1 MTYFNTRDIAAI
13 AICGALWGVLNVLFA
28 PTFFRATG
36 MPFLCDLIGFAVLIL
51 GAWWIR
57 KPGALTIVGLI
68 ATIINLALNAGMQF
82 LGFLAASVFFDVVVS
97 VIGYGRA
104 FRKPAYTTVSM
115 MLVAVASAAVAGAII
130 GAVFMTD
137 APLLTRWGGIAGW
150 AGLHMIGGVIGG
162 IIGTTLVL
170 ALKKRRIT
178 VYSESQINTK
188 PTTVT
193 NEKSPSIFQPSCGEL
208 GQRD

>member
-28 PTFFRATG
+28 PNFFRATG

-57 KPGALTIVGLI
+57 KLGALTIVGLI
-68 ATIINLALNAGMQF
+68 ATIINLALNTGMQF
-82 LGFLAASVFFDVVVS
+82 LGFLAASVFFDVAVA

-104 FRKPAYTTVSM
+104 FKKPVYTTASM

-130 GAVFMTD
+130 GAVFMVGV
-137 APLLTRWGGIAGW
+137 PLLAQWGGVAGW
-150 AGLHMIGGVIGG
+150 AGLHMIGGIIGG
-162 IIGTTLVL
+162 FIGTTLVL
-170 ALKKRRIT
+170 ALKKRRIN
-178 VYSESQINTK
+178 VYSESPN
-188 PTTVT
+188 
-193 NEKSPSIFQPSCGEL
+193 
-208 GQRD
+208 